1 MKVIFLGYINS
12 DWRDEMKKL
21 FVAFFVLLLASG
33 CGVKHDSLSCQTTT
47 NSNGITTTTHYDIDY
62 MDNDVKMI
70 KITYD
75 YKQDNDTS
83 NDNTKTNGTSDDNT
97 ATNGADNN
105 QTTDTG
111 STREKQ
117 DGVNSDTDG
126 ISEEKDSNAN
136 LKSDDVVDG
145 VVGDAIDSTID
156 GVTNTILD
164 LAGIRTTYENQ
175 MNTYGNISGFS
186 YKVDKDIDN
195 EYKVIYSIDMDKI
208 SDSDLSK
215 FNIPSRNF
223 KDLKTNYQDLGYTCK

>member
-1 MKVIFLGYINS
+1 
-12 DWRDEMKKL
+12 MKKL
-21 FVAFFVLLLASG
+21 FAAFFVLLLVSG
-33 CGVKHDSLSCQTTT
+33 CGSKRDSLSCEMTTD
-47 NSNGITTTTHYDIDY
+47 SNGITTTTHYDIDY
-62 MDNDVKMI
+62 LDNDVKMI

-75 YKQDNDTS
+75 YKQDNNVS
-83 NDNTKTNGTSDDNT
+83 SDNTKTNGTSDNT
-97 ATNGADNN
+97 TTDTSKNNDTTTNGADDKTNEN
-105 QTTDTG
+105 TR

-145 VVGDAIDSTID
+145 VVGDAIDSTIN

-164 LAGIRTTYENQ
+164 LAGVRTTYENQ
-175 MNTYGNISGFS
+175 MNTYGNIKGFS
-186 YKVDKDIDN
+186 YKVDKDVDN